1 MANTIKVKE
10 SDIKNAIYE
19 AVLGMNGDDLE
30 GLGLTNP
37 ANDYTVNY
45 TELAEKCES
54 LREYL
59 QSFKTYIDGVEEDA
73 ENGVEKQDGVRTVAT
88 MRSYWSDDLDDKEL
102 ADILKELSWDLYK
115 IESSLTETA
124 SQAQYMAQWQ
134 SRMNSRR

>member
-30 GLGLTNP
+30 GLGLSNP
-37 ANDYTVNY
+37 SDDYTVNY

-102 ADILKELSWDLYK
+102 ADVLKELSWNLYK

-134 SRMNSRR
+134 ARRNSRR

>member
-10 SDIKNAIYE
+10 SDIKNAIHE
-19 AVLGMNGDDLE
+19 AVFGLNGGDLE
-30 GLGLTNP
+30 GLGLRNP
-37 ANDYTVNY
+37 ADDYTVNY

-73 ENGVEKQDGVRTVAT
+73 ENGVEKQDGVHTIAT
-88 MRSYWSDDLDDKEL
+88 MRSYWSDDPDDKDL
-102 ADILKELSWDLYK
+102 ADILKELSWNLYK

-124 SQAQYMAQWQ
+124 SQAQHMAQWQ
-134 SRMNSRR
+134 ARMNSRR